1 MARLRVFSK
10 YLVAYLQR
18 LLIQQSKQIQKS
30 KEFSHLHN
38 CLGKVLAARL
48 QTLQVWLSM
57 REDHVICWN
66 QSFGVVALH
75 GRYSSSKAN
84 SSTTMLKMIRG
95 DWYKLVETEPKVDKF
110 VAVWLGAEDS
120 WGSFG
125 GLLGVE
131 HFVVAATVRSAY
143 LLFSPK
149 NRWQISI
156 LTAIKY
162 FRPSFTQD
170 SQNDTCALILAPSKG
185 AIWVVS
191 CTDCSEY
198 DQVVGFNVCSV
209 ADYRCRR

>member
-1 MARLRVFSK
+1 
-10 YLVAYLQR
+10 
-18 LLIQQSKQIQKS
+18 
-30 KEFSHLHN
+30 
-38 CLGKVLAARL
+38 
-48 QTLQVWLSM
+48 
-57 REDHVICWN
+57 
-66 QSFGVVALH
+66 
-75 GRYSSSKAN
+75 
-84 SSTTMLKMIRG
+84 MIRG

-110 VAVWLGAEDS
+110 VTVWLGAEDS

-149 NRWQISI
+149 NLWQISI

-198 DQVVGFNVCSV
+198 DQVASFNVCGV
-209 ADYRCRR
+209 VGYRNRREKWVFIFRWQASFINYLIKDVHFIFRIGSICLTAASFIGLALIVIQTSYLVFIEIEFRMV